1 MERMGLV
8 SQVEAELERRLS
20 LGLLGED
27 GSLPSEH
34 KLAGYFGV
42 CRGTVRE
49 ALRRLSARGLV
60 VQHPG
65 RRTRAVPLDEA
76 VTLES
81 LSVVLDGEG
90 RLRPGRMQL
99 LEAFFALKR
108 ELTVELLV
116 ACCEKASEAD
126 LEQLW
131 QALYA
136 LGDEAHWDE
145 GERRWVRQEF
155 ALLRLAA
162 CAADRLG
169 HALLVQSLERA
180 FQGMAHWVLPHL
192 DSKAVRPWALCAMNA
207 LDERNVQALRQQLPP
222 LLQANDERLLR
233 SLAPTHQPTTP
244 CEPPS
249 TVAEPPPVESPP
261 LEAAREG
268 LPEEVVTN
276 LSYSRTGLCQASP
289 IGGSPPE
296 SVCAEACRE
305 PVPPEPGESMPPGPK
320 GELVAPPPAPM
331 CLAPAPC
338 SQPAAGHLCT
348 TPSCCSGSLTASGQS
363 QNGGSSGSGIRD
375 GTGPAL
381 AGAERGEA

>member
-126 LEQLW
+126 LEQLGR
-131 QALYA
+131 ALFA
-136 LGDEAHWDE
+136 LGDDAHWDE

-180 FQGMAHWVLPHL
+180 FQGMAQWVLPHL
-192 DSKAVRPWALCAMNA
+192 DSKAVRPWAMCAMNA
-207 LDERNVQALRQQLPP
+207 LNARNAQALKQQLPP
-222 LLQANDERLLR
+222 LLQAGDERLLH
-233 SLAPTHQPTTP
+233 SLAPIHQPTTP
-244 CEPPS
+244 CEPHP
-249 TVAEPPPVESPP
+249 TVADPPPADPSIP
-261 LEAAREG
+261 EAAKEG
-268 LPEEVVTN
+268 LSDEVVPN
-276 LSYSRTGLCQASP
+276 LSYCRTGL
-289 IGGSPPE
+289 GEVSPPG
-296 SVCAEACRE
+296 VPPPAFATAGACHE
-305 PVPPEPGESMPPGPK
+305 PVPPVSGESRPPGPK
-320 GELVAPPPAPM
+320 ENSGANTPPPTAQQRVTRLLPPS
-331 CLAPAPC
+331 CAQSEAV
-338 SQPAAGHLCT
+338 HLCT
-348 TPSCCSGSLTASGQS
+348 KPPCWSG
-363 QNGGSSGSGIRD
+363 
-375 GTGPAL
+375 
-381 AGAERGEA
+381 